1 LSRNLIKSI
10 GVQDI
15 KEEELHILNKEIIK
29 IKKENKTLN
38 KKLNNLKEE
47 NE

>member
-1 LSRNLIKSI
+1 MSRNLIKSI